1 MDAKVGGT
9 YSPKRGLMTNESSP
23 TIRAMWPLYPP
34 AQLTMNLV
42 ACDAY
47 RIVRDKPAIST
58 SCALFLFQ
66 PRALQQP

>member
-1 MDAKVGGT
+1 MDAKAGGT

-34 AQLTMNLV
+34 AQLTMNLM
-42 ACDAY
+42 AY
-47 RIVRDKPAIST
+47 DEYRVVRKETAIST
-58 SCALFLFQ
+58 SCALFLSP